1 MGSVRERLLYVDNP
15 RLMIIAFVVV
25 HHLAVTYSGFGSWY
39 YIEGTP
45 LDVLPTVRF
54 AFYLSFQQGYFLGL
68 LFLITGYFVAGS
80 YDRKG
85 FGRFVRDR
93 FRRLIVPT
101 LIYTVRSRRSSITW
115 NSGTG
120 EGAAST

>member
-39 YIEGTP
+39 YIDGTP
-45 LDVLPTVRF
+45 LDVLSTVRF

-85 FGRFVRDR
+85 FGWFVGDR